1 MLYSE
6 GAGEPIVFVH
16 GNGSTHATWARTIA
30 PMTPHVR
37 CIAYDLAG
45 HGDAAP
51 LPEAPSIARFVD
63 DLARLK
69 AELGLQRVRL
79 VGHSLGAFI
88 AAAYAVQHPAEV
100 QALALL
106 AAPAFRTDADRRAG
120 AELITRLRREG
131 VAAVM
136 SSLVA
141 SWYRPEFLA
150 AAPQALQERLAQI
163 AGIPDDVFIRTYAL
177 YTETEIGPLLPR
189 IAAPT
194 LVMTGEHARGCG
206 AGVAR
211 AIAGALPH
219 ASLVIIEG
227 LRNGILTEVP
237 DRIADEL
244 MRFFARPQG

>member
-16 GNGSTHATWARTIA
+16 GNGSTHATWGRTIA
-30 PMTPHVR
+30 PMTPYFR

-45 HGDAAP
+45 HGDAGP
-51 LPEAPSIARFVD
+51 LPETPSIARFVD

-100 QALALL
+100 EALALL

-120 AELITRLRREG
+120 AELIARLRREG

-150 AAPQALQERLAQI
+150 AAPEALQERLAQI
-163 AGIPDDVFIRTYAL
+163 ASIATWTKLALRFLTFSNPSGQPLKSTEISQWQTQIARVDSFLIRT
-177 YTETEIGPLLPR
+177 
-189 IAAPT
+189 
-194 LVMTGEHARGCG
+194 
-206 AGVAR
+206 
-211 AIAGALPH
+211 
-219 ASLVIIEG
+219 
-227 LRNGILTEVP
+227 
-237 DRIADEL
+237 
-244 MRFFARPQG
+244 